1 MPVPS
6 LAETWIEANGSSP
19 RSRSI
24 SSITRSTSADGRSIL
39 LMTGTTC
46 SPNSIARYK
55 LATVCASTPCDASTT
70 SNAPSQLISER
81 RTSWEKST
89 CPGVSIRFSSYVF
102 PSLAAYGSV
111 TVFALIVIP
120 RSRSRSIESRIWSRN
135 SRSSTAPQRWMRRS
149 ASVDLPWSMWAMM
162 QKFRMWSIGSLLLR
176 SDRRSHV
183 SVDGEWLACTGRRTG
198 RGRLQPVKIA
208 RIGAFELDVEAG
220 ELRCSGRLVALTGQ
234 PMRILMKLVE
244 RAGEVVTREEL
255 QREVWGGGTHV
266 DFEAGLATCINQVR
280 TALGDRATSP
290 RFLETLPRR
299 GFRFIAPVEW
309 PAGGRVSG
317 IVQID
322 RRIAAVAIL
331 FVIAAGLA
339 WRVNRSRPAP
349 VPIAVF
355 SVDVDARTPELQPVS
370 LALTDTLIGALV
382 NEAGARARVASPQAT
397 RDLEDKPLPAILQG
411 GI

>member
-1 MPVPS
+1 MTRIAAGKGSPCV
-6 LAETWIEANGSSP
+6 ETLRASWLDGQGWWSP
-19 RSRSI
+19 KPAWDR
-24 SSITRSTSADGRSIL
+24 L
-39 LMTGTTC
+39 
-46 SPNSIARYK
+46 P
-55 LATVCASTPCDASTT
+55 
-70 SNAPSQLISER
+70 
-81 RTSWEKST
+81 
-89 CPGVSIRFSSYVF
+89 
-102 PSLAAYGSV
+102 
-111 TVFALIVIP
+111 IV
-120 RSRSRSIESRIWSRN
+120 R
-135 SRSSTAPQRWMRRS
+135 
-149 ASVDLPWSMWAMM
+149 
-162 QKFRMWSIGSLLLR
+162 
-176 SDRRSHV
+176 
-183 SVDGEWLACTGRRTG
+183 
-198 RGRLQPVKIA
+198 IA
-208 RIGAFELDVEAG
+208 RIGVFELDVEAG
-220 ELRCSGRLVALTGQ
+220 ELRRSGRLVALTGQ
-234 PMRILMKLVE
+234 PMRVLLKLVE

-255 QREVWGGGTHV
+255 QREIWGEDTHV
-266 DFEAGLATCINQVR
+266 DFEAGLSTCINQVR